1 MFNKKIII
9 FVLVGLVVSVSLR
22 AEQDVFFERACELF
36 YEYFVSNEKDNMPVV
51 VPLSPTALQKKI
63 DFRIG
68 FMGKTDDELL
78 DLMAHYLKYSVRTNH
93 KKFCNQT
100 FSGSSPAAM
109 LGEVMAVFS
118 NTSMYTYE
126 VAPVATLIEATLLNK
141 LCSLVGFENGEG
153 TFVTGGSNANLI
165 ALLAARNAF
174 LPRVKAEGLYH
185 RRDELVIFVSDQAH
199 YSFKKAAHVLGL
211 GEDNVVLVASDE
223 YGRMCVDKLEA
234 AIQQALDDGK
244 IPFFVGAT
252 IGTTVLGAI
261 DPLADIVPLVRQYDL
276 WLHVDAAFG
285 GSNLLSPTRR
295 ALLAGIEQAH
305 SVAWDFHKVLSVPLM
320 CSVILFNKEG
330 ILRDINNV
338 SGTEY
343 IFHEATNVFD
353 LGHFSLQCGRRVDA
367 LKLWLDW
374 QAYGDQGYEQKIDH
388 LVDLATYACCVI
400 QEDPRLFLMCLSDW
414 LPVCFQYVPTY
425 LSYDN
430 EHDRKDIDF
439 FNVELRKRLVK
450 RGRWMINYAWIK
462 ERIVLRLTM
471 VNPALTYE
479 DVDDFFAEIMSIGQ
493 ELERDYQHVFVQ
505 RDSTDHHAQH
515 QEIVQKALR
524 GIHG

>member
-1 MFNKKIII
+1 MFNKRIII
-9 FVLVGLVVSVSLR
+9 LVVMSLVGGMPLR
-22 AEQDVFFERACELF
+22 AEHDVLFEQACELF
-36 YEYFVSNEKDNMPVV
+36 YEYLVGNEKGETPVV
-51 VPLSPTALQKKI
+51 VPFSPAALQKKI
-63 DFRIG
+63 DLHVSAE
-68 FMGKTDDELL
+68 GKTDDELL

-109 LGEVMAVFS
+109 LGEVIAALS

-174 LPRVKAEGLYH
+174 LPRVKAEGLYR

-223 YGRMCVDKLEA
+223 HGRMCVDKLEA
-234 AIQQALDDGK
+234 AIQQALDDDK

-252 IGTTVLGAI
+252 IGTTVLGAF
-261 DPLADIVPLVRQYDL
+261 DPLADIVPLVQQYDL

-285 GSNLLSPTRR
+285 GSNLLSSARR
-295 ALLAGIEQAH
+295 SLLAGIEKAH

-330 ILRDINNV
+330 ILSDINKV

-343 IFHEATNVFD
+343 IFHEAANVFD

-374 QAYGDQGYEQKIDH
+374 QAHGDLGYEQKIDY

-400 QEDPRLFLMCLSDW
+400 QAESRLFLMCLPDW
-414 LPVCFQYVPTY
+414 LPVCFQYVPAY
-425 LSYDN
+425 LSFDN

-479 DVDDFFAEIMSIGQ
+479 DIDDFFAEIMSIGQ
-493 ELERDYQHVFVQ
+493 ELERDFQHVFAQ
-505 RDSTDHHAQH
+505 RDSAAHHTQH
-515 QEIVQKALR
+515 QEIVQNALR
-524 GIHG
+524 IIHG